1 MKHSFRTFWQKYGI
15 LLILLLLVVIMGI
28 LSPKYFLTVNN
39 LIQIVLQS
47 SITILIAVGEFFA
60 ILIAGI
66 DLSVGSVLALTGMV
80 TAKMMVG
87 GVPIIIA
94 IVIGGVLLG
103 GLLGLINGFLVVQT
117 GLHPFIIT
125 LGGLTIFR
133 GLTLVIS
140 DARPVY
146 GFPAAFQSTIAGDV
160 TGIPVPIIIALAVA
174 AIFYVVTTKTIFGR
188 NLYAIGEVA
197 CTGLHGANR
206 LASNSLLEALIF
218 ARHAAERSP
227 KDLANNQKI
236 SPSKAPLWES
246 GSATDSEELVVVSHN
261 WDEIRRF
268 MWNYV
273 GIVRTNKRL
282 ARAKSR
288 VEIIQEEIKE
298 YYWNFIVSRDLLEL
312 RNLAQVAELIIT
324 CALLR
329 KESRGLHYNLDYPN
343 KDDKH

>member
-1 MKHSFRTFWQKYGI
+1 MKYSFRTFWQKYGI

-94 IVIGGVLLG
+94 ILVGGVLLG
-103 GLLGLINGFLVVQT
+103 GLLGLMNGFLVVQT

-146 GFPAAFQSTIAGDV
+146 GFPPAFQNTIAGDV
-160 TGIPVPIIIALAVA
+160 LRIPVPIIIALAVA
-174 AIFYVVTTKTIFGR
+174 VIFYIITTKTIFGR
-188 NLYAIGEVA
+188 NLYAIGGNQDSAWLSGVNVKIHKMAVFALSGMSAGIAGIVMIGRLGAAEPLAGQGFELYAIAAAIIGGTSFFGGKGRVSGVVVGA
-197 CTGLHGANR
+197 IIIGLIN
-206 LASNSLLEALIF
+206 NSLNILNVPTFYQQIVMGSLI
-218 ARHAAERSP
+218 
-227 KDLANNQKI
+227 
-236 SPSKAPLWES
+236 
-246 GSATDSEELVVVSHN
+246 
-261 WDEIRRF
+261 
-268 MWNYV
+268 
-273 GIVRTNKRL
+273 
-282 ARAKSR
+282 
-288 VEIIQEEIKE
+288 
-298 YYWNFIVSRDLLEL
+298 IVSVFLDK
-312 RNLAQVAELIIT
+312 
-324 CALLR
+324 ALSA
-329 KESRGLHYNLDYPN
+329 K
-343 KDDKH
+343 